1 MSVINKA
8 KLAIISI
15 VNTPN
20 RIESNG
26 SWCDEETLVNNKRT
40 KVYNPKSID
49 LRFKGHLSTSD
60 LSSTKLFTQGFLL
73 GSEIRA
79 INDSI
84 AKGKENYDSSRLQL
98 VEDAEYHI
106 LPKATKGSTRKSK
119 FRTATFKD
127 SNELVTF
134 VSLSVPFEREP
145 SVSVEVAI

>member
-1 MSVINKA
+1 MSVIKTA

-15 VNTPN
+15 VNTCQ
-20 RIESNG
+20 RVEING
-26 SWCDEETLVNNKRT
+26 SWQDKQELVDNKLT

-49 LRFKGHLSTSD
+49 LRFSGHLTTSD
-60 LSSTKLFTQGFLL
+60 LSATKLFTNGFLL

-106 LPKATKGSTRKSK
+106 LAKATKGSTRKSK
-119 FRTATFKD
+119 FRTATFD
-127 SNELVTF
+127 NNELVTF
-134 VSLSVPFEREP
+134 VSLTIPFVREP
-145 SVSVEVAI
+145 SVSVDVAI